1 MLVRALLCHI
11 PAQSPRA
18 RRRTVH
24 LDLQPSR
31 QGRAV
36 VHSVDP
42 VADNVEVQAGHL
54 RLVSSTTV
62 LRIIAETLAPA
73 AVAV

>member
-1 MLVRALLCHI
+1 M
-11 PAQSPRA
+11 
-18 RRRTVH
+18 
-24 LDLQPSR
+24 
-31 QGRAV
+31 